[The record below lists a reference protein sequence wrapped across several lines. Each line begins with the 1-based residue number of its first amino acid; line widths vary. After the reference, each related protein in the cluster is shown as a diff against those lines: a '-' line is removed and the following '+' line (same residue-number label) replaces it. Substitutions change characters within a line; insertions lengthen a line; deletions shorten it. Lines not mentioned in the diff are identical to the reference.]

1 MTKQCGILFLSGLF
15 SIISI
20 KGISQIS
27 ISYYSSSLPKIGVA
41 YTFNDKL
48 WSEMRLY
55 SNTSLEDITPELV
68 FNYNVSRKENHNIY
82 LGVGVNVNY
91 FNGIVVPIGV
101 QFTPIEK
108 FKNFSL
114 HIEFQPTIDFENDV
128 LLQSSWGLRYRFEK
142 KTGKK

>member
-1 MTKQCGILFLSGLF
+1 MIKQCRILFLSGLF

-20 KGISQIS
+20 KGISQVS

-41 YTFNDKL
+41 YTFNDKF

-68 FNYNVSRKENHNIY
+68 VNYNVSRKENHNIY
-82 LGVGVNVNY
+82 LGLGVNMNY

-108 FKNFSL
+108 FKNFAL
-114 HIEFQPTIDFENDV
+114 HIEFQPTIDFETDV

-142 KTGKK
+142 KTGKR

>member
-1 MTKQCGILFLSGLF
+1 L
-15 SIISI
+15 
-20 KGISQIS
+20 
-27 ISYYSSSLPKIGVA
+27 
-41 YTFNDKL
+41 
-48 WSEMRLY
+48 RLY
-55 SNTSLEDITPELV
+55 SNTSIENITPELV
-68 FNYNVSRKENHNIY
+68 VNYNVSRKENHNIY
-82 LGVGVNVNY
+82 LGLGVNLNY